1 MNVSTAAPETT
12 QSEVDEHVSI
22 MSVANMVEQFI
33 ERDTRYPDL
42 ADLIKGSW
50 NYQDAYSRKARMQIN
65 RLTYI
70 YNSMHSGPTSDQ
82 YSKRVSIKEQDFVKE
97 YSLSMPEHV
106 AEMIDRKTGYFLD
119 CITIGS
125 WLDGF

>member
-42 ADLIKGSW
+42 ADLIKGS
-50 NYQDAYSRKARMQIN
+50 
-65 RLTYI
+65 
-70 YNSMHSGPTSDQ
+70 
-82 YSKRVSIKEQDFVKE
+82 
-97 YSLSMPEHV
+97 
-106 AEMIDRKTGYFLD
+106 
-119 CITIGS
+119 
-125 WLDGF
+125 